1 MQRPDIDVELRDSE
15 GLTAFDLYNST
26 VDGTG
31 PPNLD
36 PPSTQDPLKDRF
48 ATDLFTWGGN
58 R

>member
-26 VDGTG
+26 VQGTG
-31 PPNLD
+31 INGV
-36 PPSTQDPLKDRF
+36 PSVRSVLTSGCG
-48 ATDLFTWGGN
+48 ADLFTWGRN